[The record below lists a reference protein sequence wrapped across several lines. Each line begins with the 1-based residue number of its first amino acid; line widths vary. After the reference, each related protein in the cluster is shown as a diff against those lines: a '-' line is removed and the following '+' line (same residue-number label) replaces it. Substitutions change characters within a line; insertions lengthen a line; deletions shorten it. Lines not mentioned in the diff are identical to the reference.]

1 MSLPSLQ
8 AWYHFLSNTPHL
20 LHIGPG
26 WPQHD
31 SLRPG
36 VEEALDSR
44 GAYLGRAKG
53 AVGVDVKLRTV
64 IGVGKGPEL
73 LATALTVLTDA
84 DVHEL
89 AGIQSVGGF
98 ASRLSIATHFL
109 PGLTESLRSAL
120 TAGDPAI

>member
-1 MSLPSLQ
+1 MG
-8 AWYHFLSNTPHL
+8 NTPHL

-44 GAYLGRAKG
+44 GADLRWAKG

-64 IGVGKGPEL
+64 IGVGKGSEL
-73 LATALTVLTDA
+73 RAATLTVLTDA
-84 DVHEL
+84 DIHEL
-89 AGIQSVGGF
+89 AGLQSIGGF

-109 PGLTESLRSAL
+109 PGLTESLGSAL
-120 TAGDPAI
+120 TAGDPAIG